1 MQATDLATSPA
12 GHAAIGQ
19 TPLPT
24 QRHIRCLLGV
34 AGANAVLIAPCDGSG
49 SARGRWLLSVDGP
62 LAEVPGPSL
71 RPLGALKSLHAA
83 AAAVLWRRDEA
94 ETLVGQW
101 PVLRALGIDAIAII
115 GQRSGPRGRLH
126 HLVIGWDGR
135 RSREAVAAVEQ
146 PARDLLHVLGP
157 DLPCCRRGTTTATG
171 AAAVAGSPRHVPQHS
186 ATDRNLELVEYVAP
200 ELRAPL
206 QALTNSLTIPSAT
219 GFDRIQAERITRARA
234 AVEHID
240 DLLEDLERRTV
251 EMAGRDEPSRPATA
265 VPLRLELLTAEVAA
279 LVADELR
286 AAGGLA
292 LRLELEH
299 TATAY
304 GDPLKTRQMLL
315 NLLRNAVQHAS
326 EAATHIE
333 LTTADDGDAEDVI
346 IAVND
351 DGAGVPD
358 DALGRLFE
366 PGSRSHRPSMPGRGM
381 GLAITRRL
389 AEEMGGS
396 LTVRHSV
403 TRGLRLELRLP
414 LSPRNGQGAA
424 SSNDPSEREP

>member
-1 MQATDLATSPA
+1 MQATDLATSPT
-12 GHAAIGQ
+12 GHVAIGQ

-34 AGANAVLIAPCDGSG
+34 AGANAVVIAPCDGSG

-71 RPLGALKSLHAA
+71 RPLGALKNLHAA
-83 AAAVLWRRDEA
+83 AAAVPWRRDEA
-94 ETLVGQW
+94 ETLIGQW

-115 GQRSGPRGRLH
+115 GQPSGPRGRLH

-135 RSREAVAAVEQ
+135 RSRGAVAAVDQ
-146 PARDLLHVLGP
+146 SARELLHVLGP
-157 DLPCCRRGTTTATG
+157 DLPCCRPDTTTATG
-171 AAAVAGSPRHVPQHS
+171 AAAVAGSPRHVEQHP
-186 ATDRNLELVEYVAP
+186 ATGRNLEIIECVTHEF
-200 ELRAPL
+200 RAPL
-206 QALTNSLTIPSAT
+206 QELTNSLAIASAT
-219 GFDRIQAERITRARA
+219 GFDPVQAERITTARA

-251 EMAGRDEPSRPATA
+251 EMAGREEPPRPAIA
-265 VPLRLELLTAEVAA
+265 HPLRLELLTAEVAA

-286 AAGGLA
+286 AAGGLE

-315 NLLRNAVQHAS
+315 NLLRNAAQHAS
-326 EAATHIE
+326 EVATHIG
-333 LTTADDGDAEDVI
+333 LTTADDDDGVI
-346 IAVND
+346 ITVNGD
-351 DGAGVPD
+351 DAGVPD
-358 DALGRLFE
+358 DALDRLFE

-389 AEEMGGS
+389 AEEMGGN

-403 TRGLRLELRLP
+403 TGGLRFELRLP
-414 LSPRNGQGAA
+414 LSPRDGHGAA
-424 SSNDPSEREP
+424 LRNDPSEREP